1 MSTIV
6 ALSVNEVMPDRA
18 EMGRI
23 SGVPPDRL
31 AGGHDRA
38 EQDRL
43 PGLIEQALD
52 LLRSCAEPAGIVRE
66 VTREQ
71 FAVIYAGEGRN
82 APESPLASIHP
93 RAERLALFAATVGT
107 RVSGRIAELFQARE
121 FALAT
126 LLDGAASAAAER
138 AASAVEA
145 HWLGTL
151 STRAAAGPSIPA
163 GGVHA
168 VRYSPGYCGW
178 HLTGQRTLFE
188 ALHPQ
193 EIGMTLRESCLMEP
207 LKSISG
213 VIVVGRREIHAF
225 TPDYPFCTE
234 CRTRGCRERMRG

>member
-6 ALSVNEVMPDRA
+6 ALTVDEVMPDRA
-18 EMGRI
+18 EMRRS
-23 SGVPPDRL
+23 SGMPPEGM
-31 AGGHDRA
+31 AGGNA
-38 EQDRL
+38 PPGQDRL
-43 PGLIEQALD
+43 KGMIEQALD
-52 LLRSCAEPAGIVRE
+52 LLHSCAEPAGIVQE

-93 RAERLALFAATVGT
+93 RAERLALFAATIGA

-138 AASAVEA
+138 AAGALEA
-145 HWLGTL
+145 HWPGTL
-151 STRAAAGPSIPA
+151 SPRAAGPSIPA
-163 GGVHA
+163 GGIHA

-178 HLTGQRTLFE
+178 HLTGQRALFA
-188 ALHPQ
+188 ALHPE
-193 EIGMTLRESCLMEP
+193 EIGITLRESCLMEP